1 MSRTRLTHAWI
12 ATFVALC
19 LLFAQMATAAYACPQ
34 LNQKAAPVADAVM
47 VTMVDCDSMPS
58 SQLDSEQ
65 PSLCKA
71 HCQVGQQSYDQK
83 GVVNLPTHAPS
94 VLWSLFWNL
103 TPVLESVGRDVF
115 ASHVPDRPPG
125 SAPIYLVNQVFRL

>member
-1 MSRTRLTHAWI
+1 MSKIRTTRAWT

-34 LNQKAAPVADAVM
+34 LNPKTADVAM
-47 VTMVDCDSMPS
+47 VAMVDCDAMPS
-58 SQLDSEQ
+58 SQMDSEQ

-71 HCQVGQQSYDQK
+71 HCQAGQQSQDSK
-83 GVVNLPTHAPS
+83 GGVNVPTHATD
-94 VLWSLFWNL
+94 VLWSLVWVL
-103 TPVLESVGRDVF
+103 TPILESVGHEVF
-115 ASHVPDRPPG
+115 AAHAHERPPS

>member
-1 MSRTRLTHAWI
+1 MSKAKSTHAWI

-19 LLFAQMATAAYACPQ
+19 LLFAHMTTAAYACPQ
-34 LNQKAAPVADAVM
+34 LNQKATPVADAAM
-47 VTMVDCDSMPS
+47 VTMVDCDAMPS
-58 SQLDSEQ
+58 SQMDSEQ

-71 HCQVGQQSYDQK
+71 HCQVGQQSHDPK
-83 GVVNLPTHAPS
+83 GGVNVPTHAS
-94 VLWSLFWNL
+94 DVFWSLVWVL

-125 SAPIYLVNQVFRL
+125 NAPIYLVNQVFRL

>member
-1 MSRTRLTHAWI
+1 MSKAKSTRTWI

-34 LNQKAAPVADAVM
+34 LNQKSAPLVDAEMVAMA
-47 VTMVDCDSMPS
+47 DCDAMPS
-58 SQLDSEQ
+58 SQMDKEQ

-71 HCQVGQQSYDQK
+71 HCQVGQQAHDPKVGADVSTPALD
-83 GVVNLPTHAPS
+83 A
-94 VLWSLFWNL
+94 LWSLAWVL
-103 TPVLESVGRDVF
+103 TPLSEFVGRHVF
-115 ASHVPDRPPG
+115 ISHPPDRPRG